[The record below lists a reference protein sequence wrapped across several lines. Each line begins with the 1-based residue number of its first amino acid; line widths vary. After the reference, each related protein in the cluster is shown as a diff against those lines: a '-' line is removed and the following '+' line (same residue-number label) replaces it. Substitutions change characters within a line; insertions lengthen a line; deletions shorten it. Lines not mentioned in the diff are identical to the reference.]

1 MYDCNLSDP
10 LDYEKATSRATKML
24 LEGQA
29 TKVLPLINRTIDFYP
44 NSIQP
49 WINKGMALLQLP
61 DPDVNELESIC
72 SKVEKLKEGKFSY
85 LHAKVYFTFW
95 LWEMSP
101 LTFESHV
108 KALESFES
116 ILEECGEDP
125 DVRMVSLQSCL
136 YSAKTIYR
144 LLRSFSDEDE
154 EEEWMT
160 ENKLVE
166 KGFEMLKALGT
177 SESAYY
183 KVEFWVWLSE
193 FQQLRHASSPWT
205 DEINEC
211 LSVLKTKTGYEDCD
225 HDSDLLKM
233 EDSSESVGN

>member
-1 MYDCNLSDP
+1 MLMQNNA
-10 LDYEKATSRATKML
+10 EKA
-24 LEGQA
+24 
-29 TKVLPLINRTIDFYP
+29 LPLINRTIDFYP

-72 SKVEKLKEGKFSY
+72 SKVEKLKESKFSY

-125 DVRMVSLQSCL
+125 DVRMVSQQNCL
-136 YSAKTIYR
+136 DGVKAIYR

-154 EEEWMT
+154 E
-160 ENKLVE
+160 VE
-166 KGFEMLKALGT
+166 CSTATF
-177 SESAYY
+177 
-183 KVEFWVWLSE
+183 
-193 FQQLRHASSPWT
+193 
-205 DEINEC
+205 
-211 LSVLKTKTGYEDCD
+211 
-225 HDSDLLKM
+225 
-233 EDSSESVGN
+233 